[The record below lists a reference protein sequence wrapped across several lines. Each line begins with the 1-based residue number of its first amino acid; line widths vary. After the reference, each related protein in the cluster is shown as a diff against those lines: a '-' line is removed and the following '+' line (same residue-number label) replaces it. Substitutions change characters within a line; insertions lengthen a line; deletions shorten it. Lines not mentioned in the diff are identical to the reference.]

1 MKYYKMIPAILLLAT
16 SMAFP
21 LSGEDQILNQKDI
34 IELVG
39 KNNAAVKISSSR
51 TDLAR
56 SIYNKVL
63 KSGNPNISFTTDS
76 FTNPLYGYS
85 NSSFSSTT
93 SSPVTESHTLSA
105 GIKLSQLLP
114 TGGTAALSI
123 EDSLSLSRT
132 DINDSWA
139 VSQEPGLSINII
151 QPVFSNGRFIDF
163 SSQENS
169 RRNSQ
174 IGYEKSRMDNLVTKN
189 NVLIAVLSSVH
200 RTNILRQSRFIMEK
214 GIKLANLRVEMARE
228 DRKRGRISSS
238 DLLAIE
244 LDVGRQQEALFDIKY
259 QLVQAEMDIE
269 RFLGIDNASNYK
281 FDLNLNTIKNSAS
294 IETNTNPDS
303 NPDVLKAKLNV
314 EQKEITLSLN
324 KLADAPVLSFSLQT
338 GPRYPNNRTDT
349 SDPVS
354 SLTDLFSKDAGINV
368 SLGVAFNMDIWDGGV
383 SKSSR
388 ESDLISLNISRQNL
402 EESSRQA
409 NENRK
414 VLLGKLK
421 LLEDKIELLKSN
433 IEYDKQLLQREIDL
447 QERGS
452 STNVDV
458 ETVRLEL
465 LGKERDLQNIY
476 GERYLTFL
484 QVSALD
490 GKSIEEVIKD
500 F

>member
-1 MKYYKMIPAILLLAT
+1 MKHFLILLIIF
-16 SMAFP
+16 MAFP
-21 LSGEDQILNQKDI
+21 IFGENLVLNQEDI
-34 IELVG
+34 IKLVEN
-39 KNNAAVKISSSR
+39 NNAAVKISSSG

-56 SIYNKVL
+56 SKYNQFL
-63 KSGNPNISFTTDS
+63 KSGNPNISFTTDT

-93 SSPVTESHTLSA
+93 SAPVTESHTLSA

-123 EDSLSLSRT
+123 KDSLSLSRT
-132 DINDSWA
+132 DSNGSWA
-139 VSQEPGLSINII
+139 ISQEPGLSINII

-163 SSQENS
+163 SSLENS
-169 RRNSQ
+169 KRNSQ
-174 IGYEKSRMDNLVTKN
+174 IGYEKSRLDNLATRN
-189 NVLIAVLSSVH
+189 SILITVLSSVH

-244 LDVGRQQEALFDIKY
+244 LDVGRQQEALLDLKN
-259 QLVQAEMDIE
+259 QLVQAEMEIE

-281 FDLNLNTIKNSAS
+281 FDLKLNTSKSIAS
-294 IETNTNPDS
+294 IESNINPDS
-303 NPDVLKAKLNV
+303 NPDVLKAMLNV
-314 EQKEITLSLN
+314 EQKEIALSLN
-324 KLADAPVLSFSLQT
+324 KLADAPVLNFSLQT
-338 GPRYPNNRTDT
+338 GPRYPNTRTDT
-349 SDPVS
+349 SDPVA
-354 SLTDLFSKDAGINV
+354 SLTDLFSKDAGINISV
-368 SLGVAFNMDIWDGGV
+368 GVAFNMDIWDGGV
-383 SKSSR
+383 SKSKR

-414 VLLGKLK
+414 ALLGKLK
-421 LLEDKIELLKSN
+421 LIEDKIELLKTN

-465 LGKERDLQNIY
+465 MGKERDLQNIY
-476 GERYLTFL
+476 GEKYLIFL

-490 GKSIEEVIKD
+490 GKSIEEVVKD